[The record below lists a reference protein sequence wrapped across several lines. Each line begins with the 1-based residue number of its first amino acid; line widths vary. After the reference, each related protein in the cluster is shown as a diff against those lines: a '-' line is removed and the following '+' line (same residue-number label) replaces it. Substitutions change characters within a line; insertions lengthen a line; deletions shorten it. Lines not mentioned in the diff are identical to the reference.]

1 MRECGSCRVGTVED
15 AKATSIVI
23 EESARGEALLP
34 NLAGRDARFRGIGVR
49 GRKTLVAGQI

>member
-34 NLAGRDARFRGIGVR
+34 NLAGRDARFRASESEEER
-49 GRKTLVAGQI
+49 RL